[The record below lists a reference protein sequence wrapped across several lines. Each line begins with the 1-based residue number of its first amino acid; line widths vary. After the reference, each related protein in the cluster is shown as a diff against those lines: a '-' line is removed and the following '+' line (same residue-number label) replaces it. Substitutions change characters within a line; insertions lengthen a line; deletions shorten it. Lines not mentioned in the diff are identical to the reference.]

1 MARISKSRDAFICL
15 RDCLFIRA
23 VIHKPVTLAGLF
35 FSDPLVLLFSGNQT
49 GASRIIATQALS
61 LYFLLFLAAGPNY
74 ILAAFLQSTGK
85 TTLAMIINLLKGF
98 LLIIPALLILP
109 DHFGL
114 SGVWLSRSLAEILTF
129 AVVGVYTLYYKK
141 QYFHANAIVKHV

>member
-1 MARISKSRDAFICL
+1 
-15 RDCLFIRA
+15 
-23 VIHKPVTLAGLF
+23 
-35 FSDPLVLLFSGNQT
+35 
-49 GASRIIATQALS
+49 
-61 LYFLLFLAAGPNY
+61 LFLAAGPNY

-98 LLIIPALLILP
+98 LLIIPGLLVLP

-141 QYFHANAIVKHV
+141 QYFHANTIVKHV